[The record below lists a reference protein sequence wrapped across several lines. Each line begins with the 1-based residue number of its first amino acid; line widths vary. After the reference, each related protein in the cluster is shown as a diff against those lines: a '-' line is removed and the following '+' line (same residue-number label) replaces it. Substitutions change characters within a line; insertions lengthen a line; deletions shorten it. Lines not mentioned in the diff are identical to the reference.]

1 MGSIVDDGAA
11 APAACFDCQERF
23 MKTLTTTLL
32 LCAGLTAA
40 GAAQAQTAQYQRDIY
55 GDWRVTYPAPA
66 AKSASQVGAELAQA
80 KANGQY
86 TFGQEDYPPPAA
98 SGPSESRAQVEQELR
113 QAQTQGQMASDQ
125 EDYPPPAMAHSG
137 ASDIH

>member
-1 MGSIVDDGAA
+1 
-11 APAACFDCQERF
+11 
-23 MKTLTTTLL
+23 MKTFTTTVL
-32 LCAGLTAA
+32 LCAGLAVA
-40 GAAQAQTAQYQRDIY
+40 GAAQAQSAVQSPAPSTQYKRDLY
-55 GDWRVTYPAPA
+55 GDWRVTYAAPT
-66 AKSASQVGAELAQA
+66 AKSSDQVASELAQA

-98 SGPSESRAQVEQELR
+98 STASESRAQVEQELQ

-137 ASDIH
+137 MSDIH

>member
-32 LCAGLTAA
+32 LCAGLAAA
-40 GAAQAQTAQYQRDIY
+40 GAAQAQSAQYRRDLY
-55 GDWRVTYPAPA
+55 GDWSVTYPAPA

-98 SGPSESRAQVEQELR
+98 SAPSESRAQVERELQ
-113 QAQTQGQMASDQ
+113 QARTQGQMASDQ